1 MPAWIWPQAPKG
13 ETNVA
18 IRLGRV
24 LHWIGVGVL
33 ALTLVL
39 SAAVALSTASNA
51 SQSVKEHAE
60 WETRH
65 PLDSNGSRAGTPRP
79 IDADEYWTDPDDEPY
94 VQHFEW
100 SIILAI
106 PGIGL
111 AFAMFGRGLRY
122 IIAGE

>member
-1 MPAWIWPQAPKG
+1 MPAWIWPQAPKA
-13 ETNVA
+13 ETDIA

-24 LHWIGVGVL
+24 LHWIGVGIL
-33 ALTLVL
+33 ALTLAL
-39 SAAVALSTASNA
+39 SVAVAVSTASND
-51 SQSVKEHAE
+51 SQSVKVHAE

-65 PLDSNGSRAGTPRP
+65 PLDSNGSRAATPRP

-94 VQHFEW
+94 VQHFQW

-106 PGIGL
+106 PAIGV

>member
-1 MPAWIWPQAPKG
+1 MPAWIWPQAQKAQ
-13 ETNVA
+13 TDIA

-24 LHWIGVGVL
+24 LHWIGVGIL

-39 SAAVALSTASNA
+39 SVAVAISTASSA
-51 SQSVKEHAE
+51 SQSVKDHVE

-65 PLDSNGSRAGTPRP
+65 PLDSNGSRIATPRP
-79 IDADEYWTDPDDEPY
+79 IDAGEYWTDPDDEPY
-94 VQHFEW
+94 VHHFDW
-100 SIILAI
+100 SFVLAI
-106 PGIGL
+106 PAIGI